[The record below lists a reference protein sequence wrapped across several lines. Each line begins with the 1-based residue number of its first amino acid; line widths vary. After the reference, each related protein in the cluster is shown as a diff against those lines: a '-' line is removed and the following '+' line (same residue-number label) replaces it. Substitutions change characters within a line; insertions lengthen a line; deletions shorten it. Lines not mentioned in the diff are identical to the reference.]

1 MKRTV
6 FIAMIYFGLMSVLN
20 AQESQFSQFYS
31 SPLYLAPSFAGA
43 TDGDRISA
51 NYRNQW
57 PSIGNS
63 FVTYAFSY
71 DRYFPHLKSGLGVLF
86 FREQAGS
93 GSLATTNFGFQY
105 SYNIKINEKWQI
117 RPGLHFLYTQRS
129 LDFNSLEFGD
139 ELWRRLYGNS
149 DNGTIEVPTLTK
161 KSDIDASASALAYND
176 SYWFGFTMDHILKPN
191 RSLIGDNSNV
201 PFKYTVFGGAK
212 IPILREYN
220 RASGQSISPAYLFKY
235 QDGRSQLDIGCYWYE
250 IPFVLGVWY
259 RGVPVFKENA
269 SNDAIAF
276 LVGYKLPNLNIGYS
290 YDFTISKLVGYTGG
304 AHEISF
310 IFLFNQGVTE
320 REKRKSLPCP
330 YF

>member
-1 MKRTV
+1 MLIFVGTM
-6 FIAMIYFGLMSVLN
+6 FTLC

-31 SPLYLAPSFAGA
+31 SPLYLAPSFAGG

-63 FVTYAFSY
+63 FVTYAFGY
-71 DRYFPHLKSGLGVLF
+71 DHYFPHLKSGLGVLL

-105 SYNIKINEKWQI
+105 SYNIKINEKWRV

-139 ELWRRLYGNS
+139 ELWRRLYGDNT
-149 DNGTIEVPTLTK
+149 NGTIEVPTITRK
-161 KSDIDASASALAYND
+161 GDIDASASILAHND
-176 SYWFGFTMDHILKPN
+176 SYWIGFTMDHILKPN
-191 RSLIGDNSNV
+191 RSLIGDESNV
-201 PFKYTVFGGAK
+201 PFKYTFFGGAK
-212 IPILREYN
+212 IPIMRVYN
-220 RASGQSISPAYLFKY
+220 KPSGQSISPAYLFKY
-235 QDGRSQLDIGCYWYE
+235 QDGRSQLDLGCYWYQMPLV
-250 IPFVLGVWY
+250 IGVWY
-259 RGVPVFKENA
+259 RGIPVFKNNA

-276 LVGYKLPNLNIGYS
+276 LVAYKIHNLNIGYS

-304 AHEISF
+304 AHEIS
-310 IFLFNQGVTE
+310 INFLFNQGVTE
-320 REKRKSLPCP
+320 RERRKPIPCP
-330 YF
+330 QF